1 MIVEIQSKIMKI
13 PSYLNPNLKNLQIPS
28 KGPRRNLFMKKS
40 EAKNLVG
47 QSLQVR
53 RTILLLFNSVG
64 TSVAAGPPCGAARE
78 VSSLRY
84 CMPGEPPPPAWGG

>member
-1 MIVEIQSKIMKI
+1 MNIS
-13 PSYLNPNLKNLQIPS
+13 SYLNPNLKNLQIRS

-40 EAKNLVG
+40 EAKSLVG

-64 TSVAAGPPCGAARE
+64 TFSKSADVD
-78 VSSLRY
+78 
-84 CMPGEPPPPAWGG
+84 